1 MGAIAVG
8 LYLFSQEKKTRIA
21 VTKKKAPRKRPQKHD
36 IPEVLRPR
44 PKIKYN
50 KPKIKRVIAKKKAVY
65 NKPKIKK
72 AVAKKKKVYNKP
84 KIKKVVAKKKITLTK
99 PQKKKIKIKYH
110 IPVSHPKRR

>member
-1 MGAIAVG
+1 MNKNVIIVGAIAVG
-8 LYLFSQEKKTRIA
+8 LYLLSQGNKPKKA
-21 VTKKKAPRKRPQKHD
+21 VAKKKAPRKRPQKHD

-72 AVAKKKKVYNKP
+72 ATTRKKSTYYQPKPRVAIARKQQ
-84 KIKKVVAKKKITLTK
+84 IKRMLWR
-99 PQKKKIKIKYH
+99 
-110 IPVSHPKRR
+110 KRRR